1 MWLFFFARGNFP
13 GARQLDR
20 LVKGCDHSGV
30 KTTVSIGKAK
40 PNLCDLV
47 EQARQGQTHIITV
60 HDTPAAQLGPVVS
73 RSEELTA
80 QWRERRK
87 KILLNPKGQ
96 KRLDLAE
103 MIREGRK

>member
-1 MWLFFFARGNFP
+1 M
-13 GARQLDR
+13 
-20 LVKGCDHSGV
+20 KS
-30 KTTVSIGKAK
+30 TVSIGKAK

-47 EQARQGQTHIITV
+47 ERARQGQTHIITV
-60 HDTPAAQLGPVVS
+60 HDLPAAQLGPVVS
-73 RSEELTA
+73 RSQQLTE

-87 KILLNPKGQ
+87 NIILNRKGQ